1 MKDETKDEKKKR
13 LALAPFCAL
22 PFCFFWGTTTH
33 PLFVSW
39 SVVKKPIIV
48 VALSST
54 SATRNTAA
62 VVTTSVTFLRAKR
75 ENVRLNH
82 ENCVFGWNRGFFHVR
97 EWQRYARC
105 VVRAFVFLERSAF
118 FFSLSRIERCACD
131 CASLR
136 VGERGGIGEQKKIDS
151 GRGARRAND
160 RGSMRW
166 NVNEY
171 RRVIHSNLRLFRDRW
186 TWDCTSRARDG
197 LFFSLFARLYSSRE
211 NL

>member
-1 MKDETKDEKKKR
+1 MRTAS
-13 LALAPFCAL
+13 LV
-22 PFCFFWGTTTH
+22 GTA
-33 PLFVSW
+33 V
-39 SVVKKPIIV
+39 
-48 VALSST
+48 SST
-54 SATRNTAA
+54 SANGRGTRDA
-62 VVTTSVTFLRAKR
+62 SF
-75 ENVRLNH
+75 
-82 ENCVFGWNRGFFHVR
+82 
-97 EWQRYARC
+97 ARSS
-105 VVRAFVFLERSAF
+105 FSSAPL
-118 FFSLSRIERCACD
+118 FFSLSRA
-131 CASLR
+131 LR
-136 VGERGGIGEQKKIDS
+136 DVRVTAPRSVWGERRHRGAKKIDS

>member
-1 MKDETKDEKKKR
+1 MRTAS
-13 LALAPFCAL
+13 LV
-22 PFCFFWGTTTH
+22 GTA
-33 PLFVSW
+33 V
-39 SVVKKPIIV
+39 
-48 VALSST
+48 SST
-54 SATRNTAA
+54 SANGRGTRDA
-62 VVTTSVTFLRAKR
+62 SF
-75 ENVRLNH
+75 
-82 ENCVFGWNRGFFHVR
+82 
-97 EWQRYARC
+97 ARSS
-105 VVRAFVFLERSAF
+105 FSSASLF
-118 FFSLSRIERCACD
+118 FFSRAL
-131 CASLR
+131 LR
-136 VGERGGIGEQKKIDS
+136 DVRVTAPRSVWGERRHRGAKKIDS

>member
-1 MKDETKDEKKKR
+1 MRTAS
-13 LALAPFCAL
+13 LV
-22 PFCFFWGTTTH
+22 GTA
-33 PLFVSW
+33 V
-39 SVVKKPIIV
+39 
-48 VALSST
+48 SST
-54 SATRNTAA
+54 SANGRGTRDA
-62 VVTTSVTFLRAKR
+62 SF
-75 ENVRLNH
+75 
-82 ENCVFGWNRGFFHVR
+82 
-97 EWQRYARC
+97 ARSS
-105 VVRAFVFLERSAF
+105 FSSAPLF